1 MDEAWHLYN
10 ESQEKEIPLSI
21 DGYNAV
27 MSMVSLLK
35 QEEDKSKLLVMN
47 IYKAMAANGIVP
59 NIHTF
64 NVAFR
69 VAIAMKNKL
78 AALDFTRNI
87 LADIMKF
94 KLKPSL
100 TTYYYLLLILKR
112 FGNYT
117 FSYLINILC
126 VG

>member
-1 MDEAWHLYN
+1 MDKAWHLYN

-21 DGYNAV
+21 DGYNAI
-27 MSMVSLLK
+27 MSMVSSIR

-47 IYKAMAANGIVP
+47 IYRAMAANGIVP

-64 NVAFR
+64 NAALSVAT
-69 VAIAMKNKL
+69 AMKTKL
-78 AALDFTRNI
+78 VALDFTRNI